1 MAFFSSWSIA
11 RRLYGVSILV
21 ALSLLGVGLYAWTAL
36 RDVELRAERTG
47 DQRVPQLQRMA
58 ELELNVTRVSLQL
71 RHAMLSRTP
80 AERDAALADI
90 GVKRKLLE
98 EALAAYEKNLF
109 TAEGRTRFA
118 KIPPLV
124 AGFWQ
129 QGEANIKL
137 VQQGQ
142 REEAFAFLV
151 DKTIPARNALLAELA
166 DTVKFQ
172 QTQLSADLQAIGE
185 GAEMTLSVML
195 ALVVAIIVGL
205 ALASWAV
212 VAALHRRVAVAS
224 QVAERVRDGRLDT
237 AVQDDGRDEFS
248 PLLAALRDMQG
259 SLTSVVS
266 EVRRNAENV
275 ASASAQIAQ
284 GNEDLSSRTEE
295 QASALQQTAA
305 TMDQLGTAVQHNA
318 NNAQQASQL
327 ANGASDI
334 ASRGG
339 DVVGQVVQTMQGISE
354 ASRKIA
360 DIIGVIDGIAFQTN
374 ILALNAA
381 VEAARAG
388 EQGRGFAVVAGEV
401 RSLAGRSAEA
411 AREIKALIGSSV
423 ERVEQGSAL
432 VGRAGATMDEIVA
445 AIRRVS
451 DIVAE
456 ISAASSEQS
465 SGVGQVVQAVSQMDQ
480 ATQQNAALVEES
492 AAAAESLKQQA
503 QRLVDAVAVFRL

>member
-1 MAFFSSWSIA
+1 MSFFSSWSIA
-11 RRLYGVSILV
+11 RRLYGVSGLV
-21 ALSLLGVGLYAWTAL
+21 ALSLLGLILYAWVAL
-36 RDVELRAERTG
+36 GDVESLAERTG
-47 DQRVPQLQRMA
+47 DLRVPQLQRMA
-58 ELELNVTRVSLQL
+58 ALELNVTRVSLQL
-71 RHAMLSRTP
+71 RHAMLARTP

-90 GVKRKLLE
+90 GEKRKLLE
-98 EALAAYEKNLF
+98 QALSAYEKSLF
-109 TAEGRTRFA
+109 TAAGRERFA
-118 KIPPLV
+118 RIPPLV
-124 AGFWQ
+124 ARFWEL
-129 QGEANIKL
+129 GEANIRL
-137 VQQGQ
+137 IQQGQ

-151 DKTIPARNALLAELA
+151 DKTIPARNALLAELS

-172 QTQLSADLQAIGE
+172 QEQLSAELATIKGE
-185 GAEMTLSVML
+185 AAMTLKALL
-195 ALVVAIIVGL
+195 ALVAAIVGGL

-212 VAALHRRVAVAS
+212 VAALHRRVAVACE
-224 QVAERVRDGRLDT
+224 VAARVRDGRLDS
-237 AVQDDGRDEFS
+237 VVHDDARDEFS

-259 SLTSVVS
+259 ALIGVVA
-266 EVRRNAENV
+266 EVRRNAESV
-275 ASASAQIAQ
+275 ATASAQIAQ

-318 NNAQQASQL
+318 GNAQQASQL
-327 ANGASDI
+327 AHGASDI

-339 DVVGQVVQTMQGISE
+339 AVVGQVVQTMQGISE
-354 ASRKIA
+354 AS
-360 DIIGVIDGIAFQTN
+360 
-374 ILALNAA
+374 
-381 VEAARAG
+381 
-388 EQGRGFAVVAGEV
+388 
-401 RSLAGRSAEA
+401 
-411 AREIKALIGSSV
+411 REIKALIGSSV

-432 VGRAGATMDEIVA
+432 VGRAGATMEEIVA

-503 QRLVDAVAVFRL
+503 QRLVDAVAVFRLP